1 MLKKLFILINIII
14 LYGCS
19 NLEKQ
24 TLQALQVSEYNF
36 IEKECELNKNFVD
49 EPEFYTFA
57 KTEFCSGEINIIQ
70 IDSISISESIV
81 DYQIT
86 FKAKQRKLKKW
97 LRSYKLMEARKL
109 PSPEQQ
115 QIKALIEKVLQENRD
130 WIYAKQTVKLNL
142 TDDGWIVQDV
152 IR

>member
-1 MLKKLFILINIII
+1 MSKKIILLINFVI
-14 LYGCS
+14 LCGCS
-19 NLEKQ
+19 NIEKKTLE
-24 TLQALQVSEYNF
+24 ALEASEYAF
-36 IEKECELNKNFVD
+36 IEKECELNKHFED

-57 KTEFCSGEINIIQ
+57 KTEFCSGEINITQ
-70 IDSISISESIV
+70 LDSISKSESIV

-97 LRSYKLMEARKL
+97 LRAYGLMEARKL

-115 QIKALIEKVLQENRD
+115 QIKAIIEKITEEKRD
-130 WIYAKQTVKLNL
+130 WIYTKQTVKLNL
-142 TDDGWIVQDV
+142 TKDGWIVQDI